1 MIDIYNLNLE
11 DKSICSKSGST
22 SPLWLSPVLNRR
34 VRKQSA
40 EYQEK
45 ITKSSSSQEI
55 TQVMSQDEVSLKDT
69 QTDDEQATVCE
80 ISIEESKFEAQIED
94 PVVVKEAFRIS
105 TGAIPKRPKFLVEVT
120 IESDDVVRR
129 RDNPEKPKTP
139 LSERAI
145 KIRQA
150 KEAFFRSTIPST
162 STTDNENY
170 RLSQISIGSF
180 STISNSVENI
190 SLSTSALL
198 TNSDNTEN
206 ILVDNESLK
215 TNSITQITANSED
228 GQDSSKSSMFG
239 LSTIATKLR
248 KVKLKKG
255 TKEAQ
260 KMNTIPVLCRQSLN
274 VDLFKTSEPPIQ
286 ASPKPEKS
294 QSAFRFKKNKNS
306 NVKKSKSLGLL

>member
-1 MIDIYNLNLE
+1 MSPSIRRMIDIYNLNLE

-55 TQVMSQDEVSLKDT
+55 TQVLSQDT
-69 QTDDEQATVCE
+69 QTDDEQATVCDI
-80 ISIEESKFEAQIED
+80 ISIEESKCEAQVED
-94 PVVVKEAFRIS
+94 PVVVKEAFHIS
-105 TGAIPKRPKFLVEVT
+105 TGAIPKRPKFLVEVS

-129 RDNPEKPKTP
+129 RDDPEKPKTP
-139 LSERAI
+139 LSERAL

-150 KEAFFRSTIPST
+150 KEAFFRATTT
-162 STTDNENY
+162 SSPADHENY

-180 STISNSVENI
+180 STISNSIENV
-190 SLSTSALL
+190 SLSTSAML

-206 ILVDNESLK
+206 IFVDNASIQ
-215 TNSITQITANSED
+215 TSSITQTTVNSED
-228 GQDSSKSSMFG
+228 GQDSSKSSLFG

-255 TKEAQ
+255 TKEVQ
-260 KMNTIPVLCRQSLN
+260 KMNTIPLLCRQSLN
-274 VDLFKTSEPPIQ
+274 VDLFKTSEPPNQ
-286 ASPKPEKS
+286 SKPEKS
-294 QSAFRFKKNKNS
+294 QSAFRFKKNKSS

>member
-1 MIDIYNLNLE
+1 MIDIYNFNLE
-11 DKSICSKSGST
+11 DKSMGCKSGST

-45 ITKSSSSQEI
+45 ITKSGSSQE
-55 TQVMSQDEVSLKDT
+55 MSMKDA
-69 QTDDEQATVCE
+69 QTDDEQATICD

-94 PVVVKEAFRIS
+94 PVVVKEAFQIS

-120 IESDDVVRR
+120 IDSNEVVRR
-129 RDNPEKPKTP
+129 RDDPEKPRTP
-139 LSERAI
+139 LSERAL

-150 KEAFFRSTIPST
+150 KEAFFKAPVPST
-162 STTDNENY
+162 ASPGDHENY

-190 SLSTSALL
+190 SLSTSAML

-206 ILVDNESLK
+206 ILVDNASIK
-215 TNSITQITANSED
+215 TTSITQITGNSED

-255 TKEAQ
+255 TKEAK

-274 VDLFKTSEPPIQ
+274 VDLFKTLE
-286 ASPKPEKS
+286 SPTQSSSKPEKT
-294 QSAFRFKKNKNS
+294 QSAFRFKKNKNP